1 MLNGD
6 LHAAAVTATQ
16 AIQEMAEEGPLPRN
30 EITVT
35 IGGELNR
42 ARFSKTLKEVLKFH
56 LPHLVAF
63 PTRSL
68 VSFSAAY
75 MGMVF
80 DMTKATQECL
90 QVALDLPQRH
100 ALLSYLVY
108 FNALGKGIF
117 AGKTDTRATLSV
129 HASMARLTSAFSIP
143 VPPTLVRHHLG
154 VPDLKPVLIAADFSE
169 IDTMPGVRKKREFWT
184 MRLELFCDRP
194 YCWSCEELFR
204 KKEQLDEHLVENPVH
219 RTKHAGKLTKNVTNR
234 QLVECQMR
242 HLDESQK
249 ELMHLVWRGYH
260 VLLKAPAG
268 FGKSRTIMCFRETC
282 MSLLGEAAFKS
293 LIAVTAPTN
302 VAAAILDGDTVNAH
316 FGIGVGEKEKN
327 GQELYEKFLLSRAV
341 HRTASETVLVVDE
354 FWRFGKILTDFLSM
368 AMLHGC
374 PLGCDN
380 PFEVQRP
387 LFIMSLRTM
396 AIYGPMHTVCI
407 IHTMCIVHTV
417 CTIHTNVYRTHRV
430 YDTHQYVFFITRF
443 L

>member
-1 MLNGD
+1 LLNGD

-16 AIQEMAEEGPLPRN
+16 TIQEMAEEGPLPRN

-35 IGGELNR
+35 IGGKLTK
-42 ARFSKTLKEVLKFH
+42 ARFSKALKEVLKFH

-129 HASMARLTSAFSIP
+129 QASMARLTSAYSIP

-154 VPDLKPVLIAADFSE
+154 VPDLKPVLIAAEFSE
-169 IDTMPGVRKKREFWT
+169 VDTMPGVRKKRDFWT
-184 MRLELFCDRP
+184 TRLNLCCDRP
-194 YCWSCEELFR
+194 YCWCCEELFR
-204 KKEQLDEHLVENPVH
+204 NKEQLDEHLIEKPQH
-219 RTKHAGKLTKNVTNR
+219 RTKHAGKLTKNVSNR
-234 QLVECQMR
+234 ELVECQMR

-249 ELMHLVWRGYH
+249 ELMRLVWRGNH

-282 MSLLGEAAFKS
+282 KSLLGEAAFKS

-316 FGIGVGEKEKN
+316 FGIGLGEKEEN
-327 GQELYEKFLLSRAV
+327 GHALYEKFLLSRAV

-354 FWRFGKILTDFLSM
+354 FFRFGNILTDFLSE

-374 PLGCDN
+374 PMGCDN
-380 PFEVQRP
+380 PFEVLKP
-387 LFIMSLRTM
+387 LYAFVLGRY
-396 AIYGPMHTVCI
+396 ATVCP
-407 IHTMCIVHTV
+407 IHTA
-417 CTIHTNVYRTHRV
+417 
-430 YDTHQYVFFITRF
+430 
-443 L
+443 